1 MLLTTAFIWGTAFV
15 AQRDGMK
22 YVGPFTFNG
31 LRCYVAFFSLLLVIL
46 AFNKITKNFKE
57 KASVNFRGASTD
69 KDTKND
75 KKILIQAGI
84 TCGVILFIASTL
96 QQYGLIYTT
105 AGKGGFITTLYIVL
119 VPLYGMFFG
128 KKVRPLIWICVLL
141 AITGLYLLSIKED
154 FSINKGDFLVM
165 LCSFL
170 FAAHI
175 LAIDY
180 FSPKTNSLK
189 MSCIQFFVVALLSTP
204 CAIALE
210 MGDWK
215 NIILCIF
222 PLLYSGFFSGGV
234 AYTLQIAAQKNTDP
248 TVASLVLSLE
258 SVFAVIAGMLLL
270 GEGISM
276 REALGCVIIFIAI
289 ILAQLPE
296 KSSKKGVL
304 E

>member
-57 KASVNFRGASTD
+57 KASVNFQEAFKD

>member
-57 KASVNFRGASTD
+57 KASVNFRGASID

>member
-57 KASVNFRGASTD
+57 KASVNFRGAFID